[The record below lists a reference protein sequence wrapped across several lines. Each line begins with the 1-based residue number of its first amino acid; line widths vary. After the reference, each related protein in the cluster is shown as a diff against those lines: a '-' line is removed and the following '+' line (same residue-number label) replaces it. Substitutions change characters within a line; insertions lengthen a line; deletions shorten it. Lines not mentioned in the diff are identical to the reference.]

1 MKITV
6 TTLHFNMN
14 CKKHSNINA
23 YLSNKC
29 SKSYV
34 TLTLHNVTIP
44 NLESF
49 FYNILYSIKYFLSVK
64 DHEKKKIKV

>member
-44 NLESF
+44 NLENF
-49 FYNILYSIKYFLSVK
+49 FILFYIV
-64 DHEKKKIKV
+64 